1 MFAHE
6 HRLLPLKT
14 IPIGDAY
21 SSLWMSGLAPI
32 ILYLDGRMEYGGA
45 LFVPIGN
52 AFKGCE

>member
-21 SSLWMSGLAPI
+21 SSLWVSGLAPI
-32 ILYLDGRMEYGGA
+32 ISYLDGRMEHGGA
-45 LFVPIGN
+45 LFVPTGN
-52 AFKGCE
+52 ALKSCK